1 MKEQVFEYLNKL
13 RKSGEINMFGAILI
27 LQEEFELTYVQA
39 RDYLLEW
46 MKS

>member
-1 MKEQVFEYLNKL
+1 MKQQVFEYLDKL
-13 RKSGEINMFGAILI
+13 RKSGEINMLGAIQV

-46 MKS
+46 MK